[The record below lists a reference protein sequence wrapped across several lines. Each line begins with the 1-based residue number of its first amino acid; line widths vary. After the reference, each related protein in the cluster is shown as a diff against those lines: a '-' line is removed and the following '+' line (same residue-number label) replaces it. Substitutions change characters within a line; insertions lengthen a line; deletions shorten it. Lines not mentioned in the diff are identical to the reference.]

1 MYVWLVGMMD
11 WACIAKRFRCK
22 SDATKGEHLNVCSS
36 SERVVVAGLRLSDVQ
51 VPCRPEVPDTL
62 QVLASVSIRVECVT
76 LSSAQ
81 LSVGSMHA

>member
-1 MYVWLVGMMD
+1 MCVWLVGIMA
-11 WACIAKRFRCK
+11 WACIAKRLRCK

-62 QVLASVSIRVECVT
+62 QVLASVSIRVECGT
-76 LSSAQ
+76 LPSSQ
-81 LSVGSMHA
+81 LSVRSMPA